1 MLRRLGIR
9 AKILAVLAVPMLV
22 LFGAGAFIS
31 YDAIREAQRVRA
43 AEGAVAALQAYAPL
57 ASAIQTERVLSVNA
71 APMEEIEAAR
81 SATDSMLAKVRPI
94 TRELDLE
101 EFPASVVRQFQEVQ
115 LAHNTALPQVRTLVD
130 GKGDR
135 NQTANSYEAI
145 IKGQIDLVE
154 QVANVLDDRDL
165 AQYVTAYR
173 DVSATADGLVTE
185 MLAGQGL
192 LRARQAQAAG
202 ARVYQNLVTTTEVS
216 RARARAAVERL
227 GENGIAMPARDPS
240 SSFTSMRTWMQQGN
254 AQGFD
259 RIDPAAYAGDIQQQL
274 ASLVSVNEAV
284 LERASDIADS
294 AATAAETRAVYTI
307 AIAIA
312 AAALSL
318 FFALV
323 IARAIVTPLRR
334 LTAAAGDVREQL
346 PKLVEQVAVPG
357 EGPEIVL
364 QPIPVNSR
372 DEVGA
377 LAEAFNSVNATTVQ
391 VAQEQAALR
400 GSIAEMFVNVARRDQ
415 VLLNRQLSFIDSL
428 ERAEEDP
435 STLANLFRLD
445 HLATRMRRNAESLLV
460 LAGIDS
466 GRRLRDAMPLSDVI
480 RTASSEIEQ
489 YDRVELD
496 LQVDPHMLGFNAL
509 GAAHM
514 LAELLENAT
523 IFSEPETPVTVTT
536 GVSGQHVYVRIL
548 DHGLGMTEAELAAAN
563 SKIVS
568 VSASDALG
576 AQRLGLFVVG
586 RLAQRLGAEVRL
598 HKSSQ
603 GTGTE
608 TIVRFPSTLFVATE
622 TSLYGAPPAAQPAQ
636 LPAAAPAPVAEQAP
650 VVREVDLAAL
660 TDGQTGL
667 GLPRRKKTDDTGEN
681 EIAPSSLPV
690 RGGGQLPTR
699 SAKTF
704 DEDKIVLP
712 EVPSGNLA
720 ADLGSAG
727 GEWTPPTI
735 ATTPLNSG
743 LPSRSRASTAAW
755 APTPEPEATPAPAA
769 PASPAARAGLFSGFR
784 GRGDLATG
792 TPASGISI
800 PGLASDD
807 DDRPADPVR
816 APWMSLGAHSQ
827 AAEPIVVPQ
836 LAEDDEWSP
845 TPAED
850 SADVV
855 EAPADEV
862 AVAAAPEESEPAWA
876 PAPVAE
882 TEEPVWAPTPVA
894 ETEEPAWAPTPVAES
909 QEPTWAPTP
918 VAETEE
924 PTWAPTPA
932 AESQE
937 PAWAPTPAAETQ
949 EPAWAPTP
957 VAESQEPAWAPTPAA
972 ETQEPVWAPTPVA
985 ESQEPAW
992 APTPVAETEEPAWA
1006 PTPAAE
1012 TQEPAWAPSFAPAE
1026 PTPAAEEQ
1034 WSAPE
1039 APAAT
1044 STGLPSRSAAPA
1056 APAASWAEPVVDEPA
1071 TADAPAGDAPV
1082 WTSRLQG
1089 FTSYSG
1095 YAGWAARSTT
1105 PQADVPFE
1113 KALDEARA
1121 WHTGAVPVVPEP
1133 AAPAQEPAAEADAWP
1148 TPAWEAPAWEPPTW
1162 QAPAW
1167 ETAEP
1172 AAEAVAEPV
1181 VQPEP
1186 APAAPTFAPV
1196 QLVPDEEPEA
1206 AWEAP
1211 VAEPQPA
1218 WEAPVA
1224 EPQPAWGAPVAEQAW
1239 QAPAAEPQP
1248 AWQAPV
1254 AEQQPAWQPP
1264 VAEAPVAPE
1273 PVAEQA
1279 GPQPVWHGA
1288 TRAFAPTEEPA
1299 AAAAAAPSAGFNELV
1314 QGGEQDKP
1322 KRRWGLFGRRKG
1334 EDGAETASAP
1344 TPVAPAP
1351 VAEQPAPPRTSAW
1364 NAEQPPAPAATPSW
1378 AAATWTAPAA
1388 PAPAPAPVPAAAATE
1403 QRSGAGWAPPE
1414 WAPRPPAA
1422 AAPAATVPHPSLPP
1436 SVAPRIGTLD
1446 DEVAAMLA
1454 MRSDI
1459 QEQALSELSQLSA
1472 YRPASMGMSGETLQ
1486 RRVPSAV
1493 PSAVPAADE
1502 GKPVQRDADQL
1513 RSRLSSFQSGTSRGR
1528 RAADGPS
1535 GQNGQ
1540 AS

>member
-57 ASAIQTERVLSVNA
+57 SSAIQTERVLSVNS
-71 APMEEIEAAR
+71 APVEEIAAAR
-81 SATDSMLAKVRPI
+81 AATDSMLAKVRPI

-101 EFPASVVRQFQEVQ
+101 EFPPSVVRQFQEVQ

-154 QVANVLDDRDL
+154 QVANVLDDRTL

-254 AQGFD
+254 SQGFD

-274 ASLVSVNEAV
+274 ASLVSVNDAV
-284 LERASDIADS
+284 LKRASEIADD
-294 AATAAETRAVYTI
+294 AATASETRAVYTI
-307 AIAIA
+307 ALAVA

-334 LTAAAGDVREQL
+334 LTAAAADVREQL

-372 DEVGA
+372 DEVGK
-377 LAEAFNSVNATTVQ
+377 LADAFNSVNATTVQ

-608 TIVRFPSTLFVATE
+608 TIVRFPSTLFAATE
-622 TSLYGAPPAAQPAQ
+622 TALYGAPSAPQQAAQ
-636 LPAAAPAPVAEQAP
+636 LPAAPAPAVEDAP

-667 GLPRRKKTDDTGEN
+667 GLPRRKRTDDTGEN
-681 EIAPSSLPV
+681 ETAPSALPV
-690 RGGGQLPTR
+690 RGGGQPGALPTR

-712 EVPSGNLA
+712 EVPSGNLSADRASFAYSLDGA
-720 ADLGSAG
+720 A
-727 GEWTPPTI
+727 WTPI
-735 ATTPLNSG
+735 G
-743 LPSRSRASTAAW
+743 D
-755 APTPEPEATPAPAA
+755 
-769 PASPAARAGLFSGFR
+769 
-784 GRGDLATG
+784 DLAMEYSLDHFTG
-792 TPASGISI
+792 Y
-800 PGLASDD
+800 
-807 DDRPADPVR
+807 R
-816 APWMSLGAHSQ
+816 
-827 AAEPIVVPQ
+827 
-836 LAEDDEWSP
+836 
-845 TPAED
+845 
-850 SADVV
+850 
-855 EAPADEV
+855 
-862 AVAAAPEESEPAWA
+862 
-876 PAPVAE
+876 
-882 TEEPVWAPTPVA
+882 
-894 ETEEPAWAPTPVAES
+894 
-909 QEPTWAPTP
+909 
-918 VAETEE
+918 
-924 PTWAPTPA
+924 
-932 AESQE
+932 
-937 PAWAPTPAAETQ
+937 
-949 EPAWAPTP
+949 
-957 VAESQEPAWAPTPAA
+957 
-972 ETQEPVWAPTPVA
+972 
-985 ESQEPAW
+985 
-992 APTPVAETEEPAWA
+992 
-1006 PTPAAE
+1006 
-1012 TQEPAWAPSFAPAE
+1012 FAI
-1026 PTPAAEEQ
+1026 
-1034 WSAPE
+1034 
-1039 APAAT
+1039 
-1044 STGLPSRSAAPA
+1044 
-1056 APAASWAEPVVDEPA
+1056 
-1071 TADAPAGDAPV
+1071 
-1082 WTSRLQG
+1082 
-1089 FTSYSG
+1089 FC
-1095 YAGWAARSTT
+1095 YA
-1105 PQADVPFE
+1105 
-1113 KALDEARA
+1113 
-1121 WHTGAVPVVPEP
+1121 
-1133 AAPAQEPAAEADAWP
+1133 
-1148 TPAWEAPAWEPPTW
+1148 
-1162 QAPAW
+1162 
-1167 ETAEP
+1167 
-1172 AAEAVAEPV
+1172 
-1181 VQPEP
+1181 
-1186 APAAPTFAPV
+1186 
-1196 QLVPDEEPEA
+1196 
-1206 AWEAP
+1206 
-1211 VAEPQPA
+1211 
-1218 WEAPVA
+1218 
-1224 EPQPAWGAPVAEQAW
+1224 
-1239 QAPAAEPQP
+1239 
-1248 AWQAPV
+1248 
-1254 AEQQPAWQPP
+1254 
-1264 VAEAPVAPE
+1264 
-1273 PVAEQA
+1273 
-1279 GPQPVWHGA
+1279 
-1288 TRAFAPTEEPA
+1288 
-1299 AAAAAAPSAGFNELV
+1299 
-1314 QGGEQDKP
+1314 
-1322 KRRWGLFGRRKG
+1322 
-1334 EDGAETASAP
+1334 
-1344 TPVAPAP
+1344 
-1351 VAEQPAPPRTSAW
+1351 
-1364 NAEQPPAPAATPSW
+1364 
-1378 AAATWTAPAA
+1378 
-1388 PAPAPAPVPAAAATE
+1388 
-1403 QRSGAGWAPPE
+1403 
-1414 WAPRPPAA
+1414 
-1422 AAPAATVPHPSLPP
+1422 
-1436 SVAPRIGTLD
+1436 
-1446 DEVAAMLA
+1446 
-1454 MRSDI
+1454 
-1459 QEQALSELSQLSA
+1459 
-1472 YRPASMGMSGETLQ
+1472 
-1486 RRVPSAV
+1486 
-1493 PSAVPAADE
+1493 
-1502 GKPVQRDADQL
+1502 
-1513 RSRLSSFQSGTSRGR
+1513 
-1528 RAADGPS
+1528 
-1535 GQNGQ
+1535 
-1540 AS
+1540 

>member
-71 APMEEIEAAR
+71 APVEEIAAAR
-81 SATDSMLAKVRPI
+81 AATDSMLAKVRPI

-101 EFPASVVRQFQEVQ
+101 EFPPSVVRQFQEVQ

-154 QVANVLDDRDL
+154 QVANVLDDRTL

-254 AQGFD
+254 SQGFD
-259 RIDPAAYAGDIQQQL
+259 RIDPAAYSGDIQQQL
-274 ASLVSVNEAV
+274 ASLVSVNDAV
-284 LERASDIADS
+284 LKRASEIADD
-294 AATAAETRAVYTI
+294 AATASETRAVYTI
-307 AIAIA
+307 ALAVA

-334 LTAAAGDVREQL
+334 LTAAAADVREQL

-372 DEVGA
+372 DEVGK
-377 LAEAFNSVNATTVQ
+377 LADAFNSVNATTVQ

-608 TIVRFPSTLFVATE
+608 TIVRFPSTLFAATE
-622 TSLYGAPPAAQPAQ
+622 TALYGAPSAPQQAAQ
-636 LPAAAPAPVAEQAP
+636 LPAAPAPAVEDAP

-667 GLPRRKKTDDTGEN
+667 GLPRRKRTDDTGEN
-681 EIAPSSLPV
+681 EVAAPSALPV
-690 RGGGQLPTR
+690 RGGGQPGALPTR

-712 EVPSGNLA
+712 EVPSGNLS

-735 ATTPLNSG
+735 ATTPLNAG
-743 LPSRSRASTAAW
+743 LPSRSRASTSAW
-755 APTPEPEATPAPAA
+755 ASTPEPEATPAPAA
-769 PASPAARAGLFSGFR
+769 PSSPAARAGLFSGFR

-792 TPASGISI
+792 TPASGIEI

-816 APWMSLGAHSQ
+816 APWMSLGAHS
-827 AAEPIVVPQ
+827 ASPEPMVVPQ
-836 LAEDDEWSP
+836 LADDEWAPAPAEQVEDTEHTDEVAVEAAPDVQEPVWAAAPAAEVEEQTWAPAPAAETEEPAWSP
-845 TPAED
+845 TPAAET
-850 SADVV
+850 
-855 EAPADEV
+855 E
-862 AVAAAPEESEPAWA
+862 EPAWSPT
-876 PAPVAE
+876 PAAE
-882 TEEPVWAPTPVA
+882 TEEPAWSPTPAAEVEEPVWAPTPAA
-894 ETEEPAWAPTPVAES
+894 EAEPV
-909 QEPTWAPTP
+909 
-918 VAETEE
+918 
-924 PTWAPTPA
+924 WAPTPA
-932 AESQE
+932 AEVEE
-937 PAWAPTPAAETQ
+937 PAWSPTPAAEVEEPVWAPTPAAEA
-949 EPAWAPTP
+949 EP
-957 VAESQEPAWAPTPAA
+957 VWAPTPAA
-972 ETQEPVWAPTPVA
+972 EVEEPVWAPTPAA
-985 ESQEPAW
+985 EAEPAW
-992 APTPVAETEEPAWA
+992 APTFAEPEA
-1006 PTPAAE
+1006 TPATE
-1012 TQEPAWAPSFAPAE
+1012 APSAE
-1026 PTPAAEEQ
+1026 S

-1039 APAAT
+1039 APATPSA
-1044 STGLPSRSAAPA
+1044 LP
-1056 APAASWAEPVVDEPA
+1056 
-1071 TADAPAGDAPV
+1071 
-1082 WTSRLQG
+1082 
-1089 FTSYSG
+1089 
-1095 YAGWAARSTT
+1095 
-1105 PQADVPFE
+1105 
-1113 KALDEARA
+1113 
-1121 WHTGAVPVVPEP
+1121 
-1133 AAPAQEPAAEADAWP
+1133 
-1148 TPAWEAPAWEPPTW
+1148 
-1162 QAPAW
+1162 
-1167 ETAEP
+1167 
-1172 AAEAVAEPV
+1172 
-1181 VQPEP
+1181 
-1186 APAAPTFAPV
+1186 
-1196 QLVPDEEPEA
+1196 
-1206 AWEAP
+1206 
-1211 VAEPQPA
+1211 
-1218 WEAPVA
+1218 
-1224 EPQPAWGAPVAEQAW
+1224 
-1239 QAPAAEPQP
+1239 
-1248 AWQAPV
+1248 
-1254 AEQQPAWQPP
+1254 
-1264 VAEAPVAPE
+1264 
-1273 PVAEQA
+1273 
-1279 GPQPVWHGA
+1279 
-1288 TRAFAPTEEPA
+1288 TR
-1299 AAAAAAPSAGFNELV
+1299 AAAAAAPA
-1314 QGGEQDKP
+1314 
-1322 KRRWGLFGRRKG
+1322 
-1334 EDGAETASAP
+1334 
-1344 TPVAPAP
+1344 
-1351 VAEQPAPPRTSAW
+1351 
-1364 NAEQPPAPAATPSW
+1364 
-1378 AAATWTAPAA
+1378 
-1388 PAPAPAPVPAAAATE
+1388 
-1403 QRSGAGWAPPE
+1403 
-1414 WAPRPPAA
+1414 
-1422 AAPAATVPHPSLPP
+1422 
-1436 SVAPRIGTLD
+1436 
-1446 DEVAAMLA
+1446 
-1454 MRSDI
+1454 
-1459 QEQALSELSQLSA
+1459 
-1472 YRPASMGMSGETLQ
+1472 
-1486 RRVPSAV
+1486 
-1493 PSAVPAADE
+1493 
-1502 GKPVQRDADQL
+1502 
-1513 RSRLSSFQSGTSRGR
+1513 
-1528 RAADGPS
+1528 
-1535 GQNGQ
+1535 
-1540 AS
+1540 